1 MGLWLFYHIYS
12 FTPYGGQT
20 INHEGKRR
28 SCDGPMD
35 RTEVNPIGQIAPN
48 WVLRLRGPRW
58 SHLLSAVQVHTTTHC
73 RLYREHNWVRSSY
86 GCPCQYSDV
95 CIATQVQ
102 GEMMHGFII
111 LFFVTGHQRP
121 LPRTCSCRYNVVI
134 FYKHEGRAVVVVI
147 VLLPR
152 TCSCRYN
159 VVVFYKHEGGRRG
172 RDRTTPK
179 NLQL

>member
-48 WVLRLRGPRW
+48 WVPRLRGPCW
-58 SHLLSAVQVHTTTHC
+58 SYLLSAGQVHTTTHC
-73 RLYREHNWVRSSY
+73 RLYREQNWVRTSY
-86 GCPCQYSDV
+86 GRPCLYSDV
-95 CIATQVQ
+95 FIATQVQ

-111 LFFVTGHQRP
+111 LSFVTGHQRP
-121 LPRTCSCRYNVVI
+121 LPRTCSCKVSVQ
-134 FYKHEGRAVVVVI
+134 
-147 VLLPR
+147 
-152 TCSCRYN
+152 CSCILQTR
-159 VVVFYKHEGGRRG
+159 GG
-172 RDRTTPK
+172 PSWP
-179 NLQL
+179 